1 MNDPTV
7 DPSSVLEDGTF
18 RTGHMEYDALARCIK
33 DRHSYDGWL
42 WLSGEQ
48 KASLVQTETE
58 PEF

>member
-48 KASLVQTETE
+48 KASDE
-58 PEF
+58 PR